1 MCDATKESSLTV
13 IGVVF
18 VVVVAAAAAAAD
30 DAVRTAVCVTSVG
43 GNSK

>member
-1 MCDATKESSLTV
+1 MCDAAKESSLTV

-18 VVVVAAAAAAAD
+18 VVAAAAAAAAD